1 MEAVKTLEK
10 VIWDFLTREKNRK
23 LAAATQ
29 IQSYY
34 RTFSALQQVDAMRA
48 TKLLRKKEVAAV
60 AIQRCFRQFAARKA
74 RRLFNERMA
83 LENKAAIVIQAYY
96 RGFYASRIRASIQ
109 FFDDDEYN
117 YVEVDES
124 LDTFREFMDSLDEP
138 MRPLTREKEDLDAEL
153 QMLLKTVP
161 DVPPFHDSDRIGII
175 TPRLRSGKTGGNSLR
190 RRNSGTVSPAL
201 SLETIELETPE
212 LPPNLPRGTLR
223 ETKNDNFF
231 RHKSRSPFP
240 PSQSQRV
247 AVEDAQSEASGLLSS
262 CPQTPRLA
270 DTSAKPVNTLS
281 SKKVT
286 PSPG

>member
-1 MEAVKTLEK
+1 M
-10 VIWDFLTREKNRK
+10 
-23 LAAATQ
+23 
-29 IQSYY
+29 
-34 RTFSALQQVDAMRA
+34 
-48 TKLLRKKEVAAV
+48 
-60 AIQRCFRQFAARKA
+60 
-74 RRLFNERMA
+74 
-83 LENKAAIVIQAYY
+83 
-96 RGFYASRIRASIQ
+96 GYASRIRASIQ
-109 FFDDDEYN
+109 FFDDDEYD
-117 YVEVDES
+117 YVEADES

-212 LPPNLPRGTLR
+212 LPPNLPRRTLR

-286 PSPG
+286 PSPGWSRHSEEQKAMEDWNFKELATAEAWIKKKKRLTRKKTKKTTAAQRFGVFKRKARRYR